1 MFVYV
6 FILSLLLS
14 SCAIRLSDCAGPL
27 LNTQKL
33 IEVQQDRF
41 FSGPQAFLVLPNP
54 IDSPRLSL
62 FSFTASTFRSAQ
74 QGVGLPSLQSQTAL
88 DNNFLKI
95 RKNGLYDTA
104 DKLVNQQI
112 LSSASNDI
120 RDPQYS
126 QVMAYHSITA
136 ISEYVQSLGF
146 SINKSRPLYVMVRSS
161 EDPSNPNSTLNSSEV
176 NAYYVHNKFQPN
188 QPRFIQLKG
197 DTDFPLGADRDTYWH
212 EFGHLF
218 NESVS
223 ADKGFDEATDLGAY
237 FVQSRAIH
245 ECLADYLDQSASN
258 KDYIGK
264 WGAKNFSD
272 IPAGFPIRSAA
283 TLNDGKS
290 NYSTVAAFDS
300 RKGIPDN
307 YEVAEWCSR
316 VLWDIRSQFKKE
328 DKETGT
334 LFSDRVVFAAAGLLP
349 KNASLSDFRSALL
362 SSDNQLHC
370 GLHQQSIKKAF
381 DSRGFTADIPKI
393 SQPLLL
399 SLGAVGFKD
408 STSSPQKVSPNAD
421 ADEIVFNYQ
430 IANPNSITARNVR
443 LQIES
448 SDPAVIKM
456 VSLQGYGDL
465 PGGQTIRLVGNQYID
480 YETSVSVSL
489 DRKYAT
495 GRQKVRFVVK
505 ILIENGPTTAQVVE
519 LSL

>member
-1 MFVYV
+1 MFVYF

-14 SCAIRLSDCAGPL
+14 SCGIKLSDCAGPL

-33 IEVQQDRF
+33 LEVQQDRF
-41 FSGPQAFLVLPNP
+41 FSGPQAYLVLPNP

-62 FSFTASTFRSAQ
+62 FSFTASTFRGAQ
-74 QGVGLPSLQSQTAL
+74 QGVGLPNLQSQTAL
-88 DNNFLKI
+88 ENTFLKI
-95 RKNGLYDTA
+95 RRNGFFDSA
-104 DKLVNQQI
+104 DKLVNQQM

-136 ISEYVQSLGF
+136 ISDYAQSLGF
-146 SINKSRPLYVMVRSS
+146 SINKSRPLYVIVRAS
-161 EDPSNPNSTLNSSEV
+161 EDPSNPNSTVNSSEV

-188 QPRFIQLKG
+188 QPRLIQLKG
-197 DTDFPLGADRDTYWH
+197 DSDFPLGADRDTYWH

-223 ADKGFDEATDLGAY
+223 ADRGFDEATDLGDY

-283 TLNDGKS
+283 SLNDGKS
-290 NYSTVAAFDS
+290 NYSSVANYDA

-307 YEVAEWCSR
+307 YELAEWCSR

-328 DKETGT
+328 DQETGA

-349 KNASLSDFRSALL
+349 KNASLADFRSALL
-362 SSDNQLHC
+362 SSDSQLHC
-370 GLHQQSIKKAF
+370 GIHQQSIKKAF
-381 DSRGFTADIPKI
+381 ESRGFSTNIPKT

-399 SLGAVGFKD
+399 SLSPVGFKD
-408 STSSPQKVSPNAD
+408 VTSPPQKVSPNGD

-430 IANPNSITARNVR
+430 ITNPNGATARNVR
-443 LQIES
+443 IQIES
-448 SDPAVIKM
+448 SDPAVLPL

-465 PGGQTIRLVGNQYID
+465 PGGQTIRLVGNGYQD
-480 YETSVSVSL
+480 YDTSISLSL
-489 DRKYAT
+489 DRKYAN
-495 GRQKVRFVVK
+495 GRQKVRFLVK
-505 ILIENGPTTAQVVE
+505 ILVENGPATSQWVE